1 MIRRLIILLLIVG
14 CEEPSQHGCL
24 DSQATNYD
32 ATASI
37 DNNSC
42 TYIDTCDICD
52 VAWLISDS
60 KIYWTSGYK
69 PETLIDTSLNI
80 PNTISPDMCY
90 PHNFSIWWSEVGDS
104 ILANHYSQLD
114 SITDANAYQNEPFDC
129 QSQVMDYNF
138 CNTVYGSDIEG
149 TWNSNCSSFFSYI
162 FKNDTLQY
170 ADSVMSISHFVIPN
184 YFETIDADS
193 IINTI
198 IYSDN
203 IKYEYK

>member
-1 MIRRLIILLLIVG
+1 MKKLLIIALMFVG
-14 CEEPSQHGCL
+14 CGTEPE
-24 DSQATNYD
+24 
-32 ATASI
+32 
-37 DNNSC
+37 
-42 TYIDTCDICD
+42 DTCDICD

-129 QSQVMDYNF
+129 QSQVMGYNF
-138 CNTVYGSDIEG
+138 CNTVYGSAID
-149 TWNSNCSSFFSYI
+149 CSSFLSYT
-162 FKNDTLQY
+162 FNNDTLQY